1 MNIFD
6 NYYVYNFNSI
16 ILSKIVV
23 KSLSVI
29 PRVQK
34 LSFIVIVNLKQYKK
48 NLLLFYIV
56 ISIMFGGVFFLQR
69 KVISGLQVFN
79 IIISKKK
86 INKFLLVF
94 IGFYLPWNPD
104 LLFVSIKNTI
114 IKSPVIFFN
123 NKKICFIYS
132 LNYLRFPIVS
142 ELELLY
148 FESDF
153 VIYYFISY
161 YRFQIDIYINK
172 NFIIKDSGEF
182 LLRLYR
188 LPCRLYLN
196 Y

>member
-94 IGFYLPWNPD
+94 IGFYLP
-104 LLFVSIKNTI
+104 
-114 IKSPVIFFN
+114 
-123 NKKICFIYS
+123 
-132 LNYLRFPIVS
+132 
-142 ELELLY
+142 
-148 FESDF
+148 
-153 VIYYFISY
+153 
-161 YRFQIDIYINK
+161 
-172 NFIIKDSGEF
+172 
-182 LLRLYR
+182 
-188 LPCRLYLN
+188 
-196 Y
+196 

>member
-86 INKFLLVF
+86 INKFLLEF
-94 IGFYLPWNPD
+94 IG
-104 LLFVSIKNTI
+104 IK
-114 IKSPVIFFN
+114 
-123 NKKICFIYS
+123 
-132 LNYLRFPIVS
+132 
-142 ELELLY
+142 
-148 FESDF
+148 
-153 VIYYFISY
+153 
-161 YRFQIDIYINK
+161 
-172 NFIIKDSGEF
+172 
-182 LLRLYR
+182 
-188 LPCRLYLN
+188 
-196 Y
+196 